1 MSLVARGCVISGML
15 EEPPLECSDVEQA
28 VRNRQYSMDSGMKET
43 LPLRAARNRLV
54 EKKN

>member
-1 MSLVARGCVISGML
+1 MARGLVISGML
-15 EEPPLECSDVEQA
+15 DEPPLECSDVEQA
-28 VRNRQYSMDSGMKET
+28 VRNRQDSMDRGMKET